1 MEIVLNGQ
9 TKEVA
14 PHQTIEALIQSLH
27 LGIGIMACAV
37 NMEIVKKQD
46 WDNFTLNEG
55 DRVDLLDFV
64 GGG

>member
-1 MEIVLNGQ
+1 MEIVVNGQ

-14 PHQTIEALIQSLH
+14 SHLTIEALIQSLN

-46 WDNFTLNEG
+46 WNNFTLNEG

>member
-1 MEIVLNGQ
+1 MEIVVNGQ

-14 PHQTIEALIQSLH
+14 PHLTIEELIQSLH
-27 LGIGIMACAV
+27 LGINIMACAV
-37 NMEIVKKQD
+37 NMEIVTKQD
-46 WDNFTLNEG
+46 WGNFTLNEG

>member
-1 MEIVLNGQ
+1 MEIILNAQ

-14 PHQTIEALIQSLH
+14 PHLTIEALIQSLN
-27 LGIGIMACAV
+27 LGIKIMACAV